1 MQAGKQQEPHVMNRL
16 RVYNSKDN
24 LVWNDQVLL
33 AIQRMGYNL
42 DSVKQ
47 VPHPCMHTCRGRG
60 SGEEGGGGGDSYT
73 AVIVDC
79 TSVSESPHSW
89 QILT

>member
-60 SGEEGGGGGDSYT
+60 RRGEGGGGGTVTQQSLWT
-73 AVIVDC
+73 VHLC
-79 TSVSESPHSW
+79 PNHHTLGKS
-89 QILT
+89 